1 MKRRGS
7 SDGLTSSSY
16 LCLGWLMLVSL
27 VCPIKLTFF
36 FFSLFLD
43 SDRSSPDFGVDSS
56 WRVQWGNHVVWSN
69 AKIKFFY
76 FDFVLFFEF
85 CIDLDKTPKE

>member
-1 MKRRGS
+1 MP
-7 SDGLTSSSY
+7 GLVNV
-16 LCLGWLMLVSL
+16 GFIGVSKK
-27 VCPIKLTFF
+27 VNFF
-36 FFSLFLD
+36 FFPYFRIRIGVALT
-43 SDRSSPDFGVDSS
+43 FGVDSS

-85 CIDLDKTPKE
+85 CIDLDKTPKD